1 MLLVANGSVFTRN
14 AQTPFIPNGAVAID
28 GDTIVEVGPEREL
41 KAKYPD
47 AEYVDAQ
54 GNLIMPG
61 LINCHTHIYS
71 GLARGLAIK
80 GCNPTN
86 FLENLEQQW
95 WKIDDNLTLDG
106 TKASAYATI
115 LDSIRDGVTTIFDHH
130 ASFCEIPG
138 SSLPLR
144 TPLRSWACVRA
155 CATRSPTAAVRKNAT
170 RPLPRT
176 PSLPSGPPRSV
187 AITTTT

>member
-130 ASFCEIPG
+130 ASFCEIPEA
-138 SSLPLR
+138 SLPLR
-144 TPLRSWACVRA
+144 TQPRSWACVRA
-155 CATRSPTAAVRKNAT
+155 CATRSLIAAVRKNAT

>member
-41 KAKYPD
+41 KVKYPD

-86 FLENLEQQW
+86 FLENLEQQS
-95 WKIDDNLTLDG
+95 NCV
-106 TKASAYATI
+106 
-115 LDSIRDGVTTIFDHH
+115 RCIFG
-130 ASFCEIPG
+130 PG
-138 SSLPLR
+138 SIASRGLLFGAPPHAEAASQNWRSEWGVLSGRASSGKRIPESAPGMGR
-144 TPLRSWACVRA
+144 TFRNGPQ
-155 CATRSPTAAVRKNAT
+155 PETASQNFAPEWDAV
-170 RPLPRT
+170 
-176 PSLPSGPPRSV
+176 SG
-187 AITTTT
+187 

>member
-14 AQTPFIPNGAVAID
+14 AQAPFIPNGAVAID
-28 GDTIVEVGPEREL
+28 GDTIVEVDPEREL
-41 KAKYPD
+41 KAKYSD

-86 FLENLEQQW
+86 FLENLEQPRRSRAASLAMYTW
-95 WKIDDNLTLDG
+95 SPLTSWVP
-106 TKASAYATI
+106 TFPTPRAISA
-115 LDSIRDGVTTIFDHH
+115 
-130 ASFCEIPG
+130 
-138 SSLPLR
+138 
-144 TPLRSWACVRA
+144 
-155 CATRSPTAAVRKNAT
+155 TA
-170 RPLPRT
+170 LPRM
-176 PSLPSGPPRSV
+176 
-187 AITTTT
+187 

>member
-47 AEYVDAQ
+47 AEYVDAR

-86 FLENLEQQW
+86 FW
-95 WKIDDNLTLDG
+95 R
-106 TKASAYATI
+106 I
-115 LDSIRDGVTTIFDHH
+115 L
-130 ASFCEIPG
+130 
-138 SSLPLR
+138 SSSGG
-144 TPLRSWACVRA
+144 RS
-155 CATRSPTAAVRKNAT
+155 
-170 RPLPRT
+170 
-176 PSLPSGPPRSV
+176 
-187 AITTTT
+187 TTT

>member
-1 MLLVANGSVFTRN
+1 MCIR
-14 AQTPFIPNGAVAID
+14 D
-28 GDTIVEVGPEREL
+28 R
-41 KAKYPD
+41 
-47 AEYVDAQ
+47 YVDAQ

-115 LDSIRDGVTTIFDHH
+115 LDSIRDGVKMCIRD
-130 ASFCEIPG
+130 SI
-138 SSLPLR
+138 
-144 TPLRSWACVRA
+144 
-155 CATRSPTAAVRKNAT
+155 CAVY
-170 RPLPRT
+170 
-176 PSLPSGPPRSV
+176 G
-187 AITTTT
+187 AIMTV

>member
-28 GDTIVEVGPEREL
+28 GDAIGEVGPEREL

-61 LINCHTHIYS
+61 LINCHPPIYS

-86 FLENLEQQW
+86 FLENHEQQW
-95 WKIDDNLTLDG
+95 WELAATLRIPVAVGFKQRPRAMVDSLG
-106 TKASAYATI
+106 RSRANSLVATETRYGRSRI
-115 LDSIRDGVTTIFDHH
+115 LFV
-130 ASFCEIPG
+130 
-138 SSLPLR
+138 
-144 TPLRSWACVRA
+144 
-155 CATRSPTAAVRKNAT
+155 AAHNDR
-170 RPLPRT
+170 L
-176 PSLPSGPPRSV
+176 
-187 AITTTT
+187 

>member
-28 GDTIVEVGPEREL
+28 GDTIVEVGPECEL

-80 GCNPTN
+80 GCTPPTS
-86 FLENLEQQW
+86 W
-95 WKIDDNLTLDG
+95 R
-106 TKASAYATI
+106 I
-115 LDSIRDGVTTIFDHH
+115 L
-130 ASFCEIPG
+130 
-138 SSLPLR
+138 SSSGG
-144 TPLRSWACVRA
+144 RS
-155 CATRSPTAAVRKNAT
+155 
-170 RPLPRT
+170 
-176 PSLPSGPPRSV
+176 
-187 AITTTT
+187 TTT

>member
-28 GDTIVEVGPEREL
+28 GDTIVEVGPECEL

-106 TKASAYATI
+106 TKA
-115 LDSIRDGVTTIFDHH
+115 
-130 ASFCEIPG
+130 
-138 SSLPLR
+138 
-144 TPLRSWACVRA
+144 RA
-155 CATRSPTAAVRKNAT
+155 
-170 RPLPRT
+170 
-176 PSLPSGPPRSV
+176 
-187 AITTTT
+187 

>member
-14 AQTPFIPNGAVAID
+14 AQTPFILNGAVAID

-86 FLENLEQQW
+86 LLAILALFSNSMVMASHQP
-95 WKIDDNLTLDG
+95 TLG
-106 TKASAYATI
+106 M
-115 LDSIRDGVTTIFDHH
+115 
-130 ASFCEIPG
+130 
-138 SSLPLR
+138 
-144 TPLRSWACVRA
+144 
-155 CATRSPTAAVRKNAT
+155 AALWR
-170 RPLPRT
+170 
-176 PSLPSGPPRSV
+176 
-187 AITTTT
+187 

>member
-14 AQTPFIPNGAVAID
+14 AQAPFIPNGAVAID
-28 GDTIVEVGPEREL
+28 GDTIVEVGPECEL

-106 TKASAYATI
+106 TKPAPMPRF
-115 LDSIRDGVTTIFDHH
+115 LLHPRWRHH
-130 ASFCEIPG
+130 D
-138 SSLPLR
+138 
-144 TPLRSWACVRA
+144 LRSPCELLRD
-155 CATRSPTAAVRKNAT
+155 PGK
-170 RPLPRT
+170 PLYH
-176 PSLPSGPPRSV
+176 
-187 AITTTT
+187 

>member
-1 MLLVANGSVFTRN
+1 MTEIQSSKWA
-14 AQTPFIPNGAVAID
+14 
-28 GDTIVEVGPEREL
+28 PECEL

-61 LINCHTHIYS
+61 LVNCHTHIYS

-138 SSLPLR
+138 SLF
-144 TPLRSWACVRA
+144 TIKD
-155 CATRSPTAAVRKNAT
+155 AA
-170 RPLPRT
+170 
-176 PSLPSGPPRSV
+176 
-187 AITTTT
+187 

>member
-1 MLLVANGSVFTRN
+1 
-14 AQTPFIPNGAVAID
+14 
-28 GDTIVEVGPEREL
+28 
-41 KAKYPD
+41 
-47 AEYVDAQ
+47 
-54 GNLIMPG
+54 MPG

-138 SSLPLR
+138 SLFTIKDAAQELGM
-144 TPLRSWACVRA
+144 RSCL
-155 CATRSPTAAVRKNAT
+155 CYESPTAVARKNAT